1 MPPSRPP
8 RRPAAP
14 APTLGEGPPRIVRNA
29 TDGIDQLLSRTS
41 ASVTEM
47 VQLAPGR
54 LATRLFQFVAPG
66 LHVDGG
72 WTSHP
77 VRAVGSTP
85 PGRVSVTFVLAC
97 PGRCV
102 MDACEVGEGDVLVW
116 RPGETFHGISPAG
129 YRWATVIAPEGGLD
143 GATAHAA
150 SSERSD
156 LPLRRAHAPAD
167 VRARVAALLD
177 EMAAWGEPG
186 HRLVEPATADG
197 LRARWASL
205 LRWALSANTPVP
217 RPRRH
222 ELTAAAAVLA
232 AEAHFV
238 AHLPDTVYL
247 ADVSAAT
254 GVPARSLEH
263 AFRSVLGMPPMR
275 YLELLRAHALF
286 RSLRG
291 AGPDAPPTVADA
303 FTDVG
308 VGHGPRFAARYR
320 SIFGETPAQTQR
332 AARAARRTPQRG

>member
-1 MPPSRPP
+1 
-8 RRPAAP
+8 
-14 APTLGEGPPRIVRNA
+14 VRNA
-29 TDGIDQLLSRTS
+29 TDGIDQLLSRAS
-41 ASVTEM
+41 ASVTEL

-129 YRWATVIAPEGGLD
+129 YRWATVIVPEAALD

-150 SSERSD
+150 ASERSD
-156 LPLRRAHAPAD
+156 LLLRRAHAPAD
-167 VRARVAALLD
+167 VRARRRPARQ
-177 EMAAWGEPG
+177 MAAWAS
-186 HRLVEPATADG
+186 RAIACRASRRRTDC
-197 LRARWASL
+197 ARWASPPL
-205 LRWALSANTPVP
+205 GASANTPVP

-222 ELTAAAAVLA
+222 ELTAAAAVPRPRRTSSRTCPTRSTRRR
-232 AEAHFV
+232 ERG
-238 AHLPDTVYL
+238 D
-247 ADVSAAT
+247 

-275 YLELLRAHALF
+275 Y
-286 RSLRG
+286 
-291 AGPDAPPTVADA
+291 
-303 FTDVG
+303 
-308 VGHGPRFAARYR
+308 
-320 SIFGETPAQTQR
+320 
-332 AARAARRTPQRG
+332 